1 MIARSLTDD
10 DPRPRTLRI
19 PRLDLD
25 GHTLDGRYRLRG
37 LIGQG
42 GAGAVYEAEH
52 IATGDPLAIK
62 VLLPGHDDA
71 ARVVARFRRE
81 AKAASQLDHP
91 NIVEVLDLVS
101 EGDAL
106 YLVMELIRGRA
117 VADLVEAG
125 ELTARRTLV
134 IGRQVLEAL
143 AHAHARGMIHR
154 DIKPENLMLE
164 TLGEPGRAYER
175 VKLLDFGLVKLI
187 GDAAGEAGAEK
198 LTQTGLV
205 FGTPAYM
212 APEQALGRAVDGRA
226 DLYSLGVVLFEMLT
240 GRKPFRS
247 PDVLTLLRMQTST
260 PPPTLASVA
269 PGRPWCTPALE
280 QLVGRALLKRPD
292 ARFASAEEMIA
303 ALDAAF
309 VSLDHLPAGG

>member
-1 MIARSLTDD
+1 
-10 DPRPRTLRI
+10 LRI
-19 PRLDLD
+19 PRLDLS
-25 GHTLDGRYRLRG
+25 GHTLDGRYRIRG

-52 IATGDPLAIK
+52 VATGDTLAIK
-62 VLLPGHDDA
+62 VLLPGLDDA
-71 ARVVARFRRE
+71 ARVAERFRRE
-81 AKAASQLDHP
+81 AKAASLLDHP
-91 NIVEVLDLVS
+91 NIVEVLDLVC

-106 YLVMELIRGRA
+106 YLVMERIHGRSVGDLI
-117 VADLVEAG
+117 EAG
-125 ELTARRTLV
+125 EPTARRTLV
-134 IGRQVLEAL
+134 IARQVLEAL

-154 DIKPENLMLE
+154 DIKPDNLMLV
-164 TLGEPGRAYER
+164 TVGEPGRAYER

-187 GDAAGEAGAEK
+187 GDAAGEVGTEK

-212 APEQALGRAVDGRA
+212 APEQALGRVVDGRA

-240 GRKPFRS
+240 GRPPFRS
-247 PDVLTLLRMQTST
+247 PDVLTLMRMQTGA
-260 PPPTLASVA
+260 PAPTLSSVA

-280 QLVGRALLKRPD
+280 QLVGRALMKRPD
-292 ARFASAEEMIA
+292 ARFASAAEMIV
-303 ALDAAF
+303 ALEAAF